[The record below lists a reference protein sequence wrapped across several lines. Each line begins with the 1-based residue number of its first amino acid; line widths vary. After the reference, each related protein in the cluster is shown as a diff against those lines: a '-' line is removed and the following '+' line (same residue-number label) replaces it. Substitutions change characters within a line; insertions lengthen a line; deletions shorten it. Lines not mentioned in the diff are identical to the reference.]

1 MKYLIGLLQT
11 LLLFGLTPAS
21 AEPSWAPDR
30 AVSVIVPFSPGAAA
44 DTTIR
49 IVSEE
54 LAVALGQP
62 IVVENRGGAA
72 GVIGT
77 RAGASAT
84 PDGYTLIGGSDPPFT
99 IIPHLQNVPYN
110 PATAFNHVALIAD
123 VPLFL
128 VVRKDLKANNVH
140 DLIELAQKSPDS
152 LTIGSSGNG
161 SSGHLAAELF
171 KIMAKAPMLHVP
183 YKGQVAAVS
192 DVLAGRVDATFSSLG
207 PVRQHVEAGNLKM
220 LAVSTSK
227 RFVGL
232 PSVPTVD
239 EAGVAGFDIAV
250 WIGFSAAAGTPPKA
264 IERINREVNTILRS
278 DKVSQKLT
286 GMGYV
291 PAPGSS
297 TDMTKRLEQDYKR
310 FGQLIKD
317 AKISFE

>member
-1 MKYLIGLLQT
+1 MKYWISLLQA
-11 LLLFGLTPAS
+11 LALIALSPAF
-21 AEPSWAPDR
+21 AEPSWKPDR
-30 AVSVIVPFSPGAAA
+30 PVNMIVPFAPGAAA

-54 LAVALGQP
+54 LATALGQP

-77 RAGASAT
+77 RAGATASA
-84 PDGYTLIGGSDPPFT
+84 DGYTLLGLSDPPLT
-99 IIPHLQNVPYN
+99 IIPHLQSVPYD
-110 PATAFNHVALIAD
+110 PATALDHVALIAD

-128 VVRKDLKANNVH
+128 VVRKDLGANNVQE
-140 DLIELAQKSPDS
+140 LIQKAKEAPDS
-152 LTIGSSGNG
+152 LTIASSGNG

-171 KIMAKAPMLHVP
+171 KIMAAAPMLHVP

-207 PVRQHVEAGNLKM
+207 PVRQHVEADNLKM
-220 LAVSTSK
+220 LAVSTAK
-227 RFVGL
+227 RFVAL
-232 PSVPTVD
+232 PEVPTVA
-239 EAGVAGFDIAV
+239 EAGVPGFDIAV
-250 WIGFSAAAGTPPKA
+250 WIGFSAPAGTPP
-264 IERINREVNTILRS
+264 EVITRVNQEVGKILRS
-278 DKVSQKLT
+278 PKLNERLT

-291 PAPGSS
+291 PLPGSPA
-297 TDMTKRLEQDYKR
+297 DMKQRLDNDYER